1 METLRVAEFYKEDD
15 AAIQE
20 EYIKLQMEAEGVLA
34 ELDTL
39 ERSIA
44 MAPTTSSKLPKL
56 ELTKFDGKI
65 EKWPEF
71 WATFENAVHN
81 RRLDNSVKLTYLYSC
96 IQGSALEA
104 LRGLNI
110 TNENYD
116 IALEMLKKRFGNK
129 DLIVDAHYKAIHD
142 LETAKEHSLR
152 VTLDSIKKH
161 MRILQSYGEDI
172 TGNFFRSSVC
182 NKFPESIRY
191 ELNLLLPEEKT
202 IDAILETLERIISSK
217 ERAKENLNVSPN
229 NGSTTEVLQV
239 KTVNKSTLKRKFNG
253 NKDRPHEAKKRR
265 KQCTFCN
272 GDHFED
278 QCKEYSA
285 ISQRKKR
292 LTVKRLCF
300 LCFRPGHY
308 AAKCNK
314 RTICYH
320 CKGHHHRALCFKLK
334 GKNDKR
340 ELVTEKEN
348 PSQDKDS
355 PTETNSPSVEVSLL
369 TRRNIQRDVRANVVP
384 FITGRLSTP
393 KIQTSNT
400 IDIVADDG
408 SMGEAVDMLIGMN
421 YFYSFIRKIVKTTMN
436 QQEIYYV
443 DTDFGWTVTNSIQTN
458 EEENTLSIITYCQCH
473 ESSCPYFTEPDLPLR
488 DIDMKFLWTLESIG
502 IIDSPKVTQQEEAV
516 QHFNNT
522 VKYEGGRY
530 YVKWPW
536 THYPPSLPTNYGLA
550 LGRLK
555 SLIRRL
561 DKRMLEEYEDILK
574 SQLEAA
580 KVVVGQKEFTRSI
593 GHLYPLEADI
603 EGELPPP
610 IQICQP
616 PELMDSEAVDRAQ
629 VQIPTAQL
637 EPVEYSNNHKED
649 GHGNSTSMDWEQNP
663 VEDSM
668 DHLLLP
674 DVSYED
680 GASQEPNLEES
691 VEDLHVP
698 MESGGSSIE
707 VPKIR
712 REAAIRAR
720 QKIAELTQQLL
731 ALL

>member
-1 METLRVAEFYKEDD
+1 MEQACRIRVKARHDALVAQIQFVKQLQQKLEEGQVYSCEVTEARLRLKTILKGFEMETLRVAEFYKEDD

-39 ERSIA
+39 EKSIA
-44 MAPTTSSKLPKL
+44 MAPTT
-56 ELTKFDGKI
+56 
-65 EKWPEF
+65 
-71 WATFENAVHN
+71 
-81 RRLDNSVKLTYLYSC
+81 C
-96 IQGSALEA
+96 IQGSALEV

-202 IDAILETLERIISSK
+202 IDAILETLERIISSQ

-253 NKDRPHEAKKRR
+253 NKDKPHEAKKRR

-348 PSQDKDS
+348 PSQDKGKSIIDDPENIKSNVFSINDVSHLQMAIIKIKNKRTQQYHTCRLFLDSGSQRSYITAKLAKELDLVPDSEDLLQIFTFGSDS

-421 YFYSFIRKIVKTTMN
+421 YFYSFIRNIVKTTMN

-536 THYPPSLPTNYGLA
+536 THYPPSLPTNYGLD

-574 SQLEAA
+574 SQLEAGIIEIFEPQAPLSQQTTPPFYYTPHHIIKQEGKRGRIVYDATA
-580 KVVVGQKEFTRSI
+580 KSK
-593 GHLYPLEADI
+593 D
-603 EGELPPP
+603 
-610 IQICQP
+610 
-616 PELMDSEAVDRAQ
+616 
-629 VQIPTAQL
+629 QL
-637 EPVEYSNNHKED
+637 SLNEN
-649 GHGNSTSMDWEQNP
+649 M
-663 VEDSM
+663 
-668 DHLLLP
+668 
-674 DVSYED
+674 
-680 GASQEPNLEES
+680 
-691 VEDLHVP
+691 
-698 MESGGSSIE
+698 
-707 VPKIR
+707 
-712 REAAIRAR
+712 
-720 QKIAELTQQLL
+720 
-731 ALL
+731 